1 MLNFT
6 KEYVM
11 AQKKTNVGTANAVKF
26 NPEYQNR
33 EVPLFL
39 RKRRFAEEMVLR
51 VLFEGTRKANR
62 WAKVNRPTD
71 WDSESTEESKRKE
84 KAWLKGNVEYRRQ
97 RLAKL
102 SELKAPKDILE
113 NEKNLV
119 ADAERKYKDFLER
132 ERRRTAK

>member
-11 AQKKTNVGTANAVKF
+11 AQKKTNVGTADAVKF
-26 NPEYQNR
+26 NPDYQNR
-33 EVPLFL
+33 EIPLFM
-39 RKRRFAEEMVLR
+39 RKRWFAEEMVLR

-71 WDSESTEESKRKE
+71 WDSETLQESKRKE

-97 RLAKL
+97 RLVKL

-113 NEKNLV
+113 NEKKLV
-119 ADAERKYKDFLER
+119 ADAESKYKDFLER

>member
-1 MLNFT
+1 
-6 KEYVM
+6 M

>member
-11 AQKKTNVGTANAVKF
+11 AQKKTNVGTADAVKF
-26 NPEYQNR
+26 NPDFQNR
-33 EVPLFL
+33 EVPLFM
-39 RKRRFAEEMVLR
+39 RKRWFAEEMVLR
-51 VLFEGTRKANR
+51 VLFEGTRKANK
-62 WAKVNRPTD
+62 WAKVNRPSD
-71 WDSESTEESKRKE
+71 WDSETLQESKRKE
-84 KAWLKGNVEYRRQ
+84 RAWLKDNVEYRRQ

-113 NEKNLV
+113 NEMKLV

-132 ERRRTAK
+132 ERRRKAK